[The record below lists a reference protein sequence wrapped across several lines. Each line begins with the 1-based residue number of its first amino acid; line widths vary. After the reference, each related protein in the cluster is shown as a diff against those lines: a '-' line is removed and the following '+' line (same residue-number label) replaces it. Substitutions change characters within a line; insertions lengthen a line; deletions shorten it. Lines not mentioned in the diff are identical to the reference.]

1 MINTID
7 IILDIDRQT
16 RPAGLLSVMTA
27 LIVIVIKQ
35 TAISS
40 DKINDMYLMFY
51 ILIVPHNP
59 TVGFVPNLTGGAG
72 SLQRYLQLAA

>member
-7 IILDIDRQT
+7 IILDIDRQI
-16 RPAGLLSVMTA
+16 RPTGWLPVMTA

-40 DKINDMYLMFY
+40 DRINDMYLMFY
-51 ILIVPHNP
+51 ILFVPHNP
-59 TVGFVPNLTGGAG
+59 TVGFAPEFDGWGW
-72 SLQRYLQLAA
+72 

>member
-16 RPAGLLSVMTA
+16 RPAGLLPVMTA

-51 ILIVPHNP
+51 VLFVVPHNP
-59 TVGFVPNLTGGAG
+59 TVGFVPEFDGWGW
-72 SLQRYLQLAA
+72 

>member
-16 RPAGLLSVMTA
+16 RPAGLLPVMTA

-51 ILIVPHNP
+51 VLFVVPHNP
-59 TVGFVPNLTGGAG
+59 TVGFVPEFGGWG
-72 SLQRYLQLAA
+72 W

>member
-51 ILIVPHNP
+51 VLFVPHNP
-59 TVGFVPNLTGGAG
+59 TVGFVPEFDGWGW
-72 SLQRYLQLAA
+72 